1 MSPFVPPVVAFLA
14 GSIPFG
20 LLVAR
25 MKGVDIR
32 RHGSGNIGATNVL
45 RAVGKPYGIAVFVL
59 DFLKGLLPVLW
70 AGSALAQHPH
80 ADLVGLGTA
89 LAAILGHNYSPWIG
103 FKGGKGI
110 ATSAGGLVALFPL
123 AVGAAVVF
131 WFVLFKTTRYVSVAS
146 MGAAAAIPAAL
157 GCQRLA
163 GFHPPTGA
171 QIAFGLVIATLAIWR
186 HRSNLRNLAA
196 GKEHRFGEKKE
207 PGRPADPPAASPGP
221 S

>member
-1 MSPFVPPVVAFLA
+1 VSPFVPPLVAFLA

-20 LLVAR
+20 LVVAR

-32 RHGSGNIGATNVL
+32 KCGSGNIGATNVL

-59 DFLKGLLPVLW
+59 DFLKGLVPVLW

-103 FKGGKGI
+103 FKGGKGV

-123 AVGAAVVF
+123 AVGAALVF
-131 WFVLFKTTRYVSVAS
+131 WLVLFKTTRYVSVAS

-157 GCQRLA
+157 VCQRLA
-163 GFHPPTGA
+163 DFLPPTGA
-171 QIAFGLVIATLAIWR
+171 QIAFGLVVATLAIWR

-196 GKEHRFGEKKE
+196 GTEHRFGEKKE
-207 PGRPADPPAASPGP
+207 PGRPADPPAAAPGA